1 MLFNSPLFLFI
12 FLPLIFAIFLAAP
25 RRWRNIALLVGS
37 CGFYAWGEPR
47 FIFVV
52 FLSAVFDWLLGR
64 QLAVTAGTAR
74 GRLLLGL
81 GVLANAAV
89 LVYYKYFNFLL
100 ENLNGLL
107 SQFGAAPL
115 GFAGVLL
122 PIGVSFIVFE
132 KITYLVDIYRKTGEP
147 SESLFD
153 YLTYVFLF
161 PKLLAGPIVKYHE
174 IAGQLKR
181 HEVSWDNV
189 YAGVSRFGLGQEK
202 DKNVW
207 TRRNYKISWNRIN
220 DLKDFLHQKGID
232 FSSEEISILLAN
244 YIDKREFNLTVD
256 SISATTNSF
265 SKLSGSDFERLL
277 YRLYIAMGYAV
288 QITGKTGDQGADLI
302 VTMGQERLLIQAKCY
317 KDWSVGNSAIQEAA
331 AAKNHYD
338 CNKAAVITTS
348 FFTKEATE
356 LAKTNQVE
364 LIPKEL
370 LQKMLLDNL
379 KESWS

>member
-1 MLFNSPLFLFI
+1 MAKYYKRNYKNNKEDDFDESKFISVVFVLFI
-12 FLPLIFAIFLAAP
+12 IFLILAYSKGTFTF
-25 RRWRNIALLVGS
+25 LVT
-37 CGFYAWGEPR
+37 FIGE
-47 FIFVV
+47 I
-52 FLSAVFDWLLGR
+52 
-64 QLAVTAGTAR
+64 
-74 GRLLLGL
+74 
-81 GVLANAAV
+81 VLIV
-89 LVYYKYFNFLL
+89 LVFSGVKVFKKNKENARKAKVQNILNTIQEAGLEEYIDNF
-100 ENLNGLL
+100 
-107 SQFGAAPL
+107 
-115 GFAGVLL
+115 
-122 PIGVSFIVFE
+122 I
-132 KITYLVDIYRKTGEP
+132 
-147 SESLFD
+147 
-153 YLTYVFLF
+153 
-161 PKLLAGPIVKYHE
+161 
-174 IAGQLKR
+174 
-181 HEVSWDNV
+181 
-189 YAGVSRFGLGQEK
+189 SRFGLGQEK